1 MNRLKELR
9 NAFRKNRANLT
20 KDELYEF
27 IEQLLSISMKV
38 EETDSLVIDLM
49 SDIYS
54 KKIDRLENENKR
66 LENQLTPEQNMI
78 Q

>member
-9 NAFRKNRANLT
+9 NAFLKNRANLT
-20 KDELYEF
+20 KDELHEF
-27 IEQLLSISMKV
+27 IEQLLSISVKA

-49 SDIYS
+49 ADIYY
-54 KKIDRLENENKR
+54 KKLDRLESVNKR

>member
-9 NAFRKNRANLT
+9 TAFRKNRTNLT
-20 KDELYEF
+20 KDELHEF
-27 IEQLLSISMKV
+27 IEQLLSITMKA
-38 EETDSLVIDLM
+38 EEVDSLVIDLIAD
-49 SDIYS
+49 SYS
-54 KKIDRLENENKR
+54 KKIDRLESEIKR

>member
-9 NAFRKNRANLT
+9 TAFRKNRANLT

-27 IEQLLSISMKV
+27 IEQLLSIAMKA
-38 EETDSLVIDLM
+38 EELDSLVIDLIAD
-49 SDIYS
+49 SYS
-54 KKIDRLENENKR
+54 KKIDRLESEIKR
-66 LENQLTPEQNMI
+66 LEDQLTPEQNMI